1 MKGLSRLELKYGRY
15 AIRNLTL
22 YIAVANVAVVLITWV
37 VFGGNAYNTVAAF
50 ALIPEKVLRG
60 QIWRLVTFAF
70 LPDNYSPIWIFF
82 TAYLTYM
89 IGQSLEYYWGRFKLN
104 IYFFIGM
111 LGTIIAAFISGAGT
125 TGYYLNL
132 SLFLA
137 YATLFPN
144 QELMLFFVLPVKVKW
159 LGILDAAFLILSLF
173 NSIRLGVW
181 HMAAAIV
188 VSFINYFI
196 FFGDDFIKWIK
207 LKRQVAQNRKR
218 FFDQVRPYDRDRRY
232 W

>member
-22 YIAVANVAVVLITWV
+22 YIAVANIAIVFISQLI
-37 VFGGNAYNTVAAF
+37 FGGKEYSAISAF
-50 ALIPEKVLRG
+50 ALIPELVLKG
-60 QIWRLVTFAF
+60 QIWRLVTFIF
-70 LPDNYSPIWIFF
+70 LPDNFSFVWIFF

-89 IGQSLEYYWGRFKLN
+89 IGQSLELYWGRFKLN
-104 IYFFIGM
+104 VYFFTGM
-111 LGTIIAAFISGAGT
+111 LGSIIAAFISGAGT

-144 QELMLFFVLPVKVKW
+144 QEFLLFFMLPVKVKW
-159 LGILDAAFLILSLF
+159 LGIIDAAFLILSLF
-173 NSIRLGVW
+173 NYIRAGIW
-181 HMAAAIV
+181 HMAAAII

-207 LKRQVAQNRKR
+207 LKYQVAQNRKR
-218 FFDQVRPYDRDRRY
+218 FFDQVRPYNRDRRF
-232 W
+232 